1 MSAHPTPQ
9 DLPPTVS
16 SFPLESDP
24 SPPDLSLQSPSC
36 PFSIYLKYL
45 PPGTCL
51 PVSAPRP
58 TPQDLFH
65 PPVPWCLTPPSQIC
79 PFSPPV
85 APPIFV
91 HRHLPSVLPRV
102 PSLLP
107 IICILFQDGDV
118 LRHLYLQDILTR
130 VTVVTER
137 PRVSEFCC
145 HMAGCGQFFD
155 TLESYEHHY
164 NTLHTNVC
172 SSCKRAFPSGRLLD
186 IHILEWH
193 DSLFQIMAEKQ
204 DMYQCL
210 TEGCVEKFKSSK
222 ERKDHL
228 VRVHLYPSDFRF
240 DKPKKAKR

>member
-1 MSAHPTPQ
+1 RVLGRCLNTRTTGEVGAADGQAEAPT
-9 DLPPTVS
+9 
-16 SFPLESDP
+16 
-24 SPPDLSLQSPSC
+24 
-36 PFSIYLKYL
+36 
-45 PPGTCL
+45 
-51 PVSAPRP
+51 
-58 TPQDLFH
+58 
-65 PPVPWCLTPPSQIC
+65 
-79 PFSPPV
+79 
-85 APPIFV
+85 APPETGANT
-91 HRHLPSVLPRV
+91 PSV
-102 PSLLP
+102 
-107 IICILFQDGDV
+107 
-118 LRHLYLQDILTR
+118 
-130 VTVVTER
+130 
-137 PRVSEFCC
+137 
-145 HMAGCGQFFD
+145 FFD

-240 DKPKKAKR
+240 DKPKKALLHRGYVHGAPAL